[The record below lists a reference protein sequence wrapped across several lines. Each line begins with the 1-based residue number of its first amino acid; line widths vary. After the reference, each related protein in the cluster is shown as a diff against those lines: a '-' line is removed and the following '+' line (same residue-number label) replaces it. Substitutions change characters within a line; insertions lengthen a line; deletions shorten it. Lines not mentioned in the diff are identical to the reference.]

1 MLSNKFLFS
10 LFLILSFAISML
22 NSSQEFKEIESM
34 KAAEFKINT
43 KETAYFKYKL
53 NGKEAPIGLKFI
65 LANLYTVNVL
75 VYKTYDDENNN
86 ELFEEYQLA
95 HNQFKEINVK
105 DFGEYVYIVIKMT
118 NIYYYYQD
126 YLMIYDCNKPIELKA
141 NEVLTINNFLSNN
154 KYIINFPVTDKDL
167 VVYYNTQNSEDNER
181 IITIEQGEK
190 IYIDQGNNSY
200 YKQSINIET
209 NDTLIIIIENRINE
223 VDNDNINQEFSI
235 IVYENENNYNFNNI
249 IQEETKKISYIF
261 NDEPQIFYFY
271 ANITSYELPSTLNF
285 KLNYNYFNTKN
296 IKIKSSILEL
306 NEEINQEYL
315 ENNIPKENLLKSSY
329 DDESDEY
336 YRIYFNK
343 QNSANKYSYILVS
356 LEINDA
362 TFYRGSRA
370 LEISLSNSPDIHNF
384 ENIPANELQKIE
396 VKSRNYVPYYLKLK
410 LEPDEK
416 YVLTSKNQFITK
428 FIKGDLLQE
437 DNINKNYLENSNELI
452 VLSNIEELT
461 IKIFGSGKN
470 VIFNIEK
477 MNISEFEYRENER
490 NNNEI
495 YEFNME
501 KGQIKYILGTFN
513 VDEYAFGELKVNYY
527 GTIESGDFELYYRNN
542 ISDNEVGSIFS
553 MDDKYSQKFY
563 EIFTLKTNL
572 DLFVVKCKESGTMSL
587 RPQYKT
593 FNLTT
598 HLIKENSFNEINI
611 HELSEVVQ
619 LSAPIAKSTNSETLY
634 FSVHFINND
643 KLLNSDNE
651 TAYVIISPDT
661 PGVFDEGKIQI
672 NEIFKTSI
680 NLKKYAQDQLAFY
693 VTTNVYSIL
702 IEVTETIKDK
712 YTSYTE
718 IQEGENKGINANNVF
733 WQIDLYNQSAYI
745 NITVEN
751 LQNEE
756 ISLGIIQTS
765 EDDKNYIATADKYPN
780 SIKKKITKPMES
792 FYLKNEYYNNQTN
805 EIENYLYFIMSIL
818 GNKDNLNYNLN
829 IQFIDEEEIPPSDT
843 TIDTTSD
850 SGQNP
855 AAGDK
860 DDNTA
865 TIAIICVVVGVVVIL
880 LVILLIYHFKKKKN
894 SDDIEKISSLEPTNQ
909 LI

>member
-75 VYKTYDDENNN
+75 VYKTYEDENKN

-105 DFGEYVYIVIKMT
+105 NFDEYVYIVIKMT

-209 NDTLIIIIENRINE
+209 NDTLIITIENRINE
-223 VDNDNINQEFSI
+223 VDNDNINPEFSI

-410 LEPDEK
+410 LEPNEK

-718 IQEGENKGINANNVF
+718 IQEGENKGINANNVI

-765 EDDKNYIATADKYPN
+765 EDDINYIATADKYPN

>member
-1 MLSNKFLFS
+1 M
-10 LFLILSFAISML
+10 
-22 NSSQEFKEIESM
+22 
-34 KAAEFKINT
+34 
-43 KETAYFKYKL
+43 
-53 NGKEAPIGLKFI
+53 
-65 LANLYTVNVL
+65 
-75 VYKTYDDENNN
+75 
-86 ELFEEYQLA
+86 
-95 HNQFKEINVK
+95 
-105 DFGEYVYIVIKMT
+105 
-118 NIYYYYQD
+118 
-126 YLMIYDCNKPIELKA
+126 
-141 NEVLTINNFLSNN
+141 
-154 KYIINFPVTDKDL
+154 
-167 VVYYNTQNSEDNER
+167 
-181 IITIEQGEK
+181 
-190 IYIDQGNNSY
+190 
-200 YKQSINIET
+200 
-209 NDTLIIIIENRINE
+209 
-223 VDNDNINQEFSI
+223 
-235 IVYENENNYNFNNI
+235 
-249 IQEETKKISYIF
+249 
-261 NDEPQIFYFY
+261 
-271 ANITSYELPSTLNF
+271 
-285 KLNYNYFNTKN
+285 
-296 IKIKSSILEL
+296 
-306 NEEINQEYL
+306 
-315 ENNIPKENLLKSSY
+315 
-329 DDESDEY
+329 
-336 YRIYFNK
+336 
-343 QNSANKYSYILVS
+343 
-356 LEINDA
+356 
-362 TFYRGSRA
+362 
-370 LEISLSNSPDIHNF
+370 
-384 ENIPANELQKIE
+384 
-396 VKSRNYVPYYLKLK
+396 YVPYYLKLK
-410 LEPDEK
+410 LEPNEK

-452 VLSNIEELT
+452 VLSKIEELT

-718 IQEGENKGINANNVF
+718 IQEGENKGINANNVI

-765 EDDKNYIATADKYPN
+765 EDDINYIATADKYPN

>member
-1 MLSNKFLFS
+1 MLSNRFLFS

-105 DFGEYVYIVIKMT
+105 NFDEYVYIVIKMT

-410 LEPDEK
+410 LEPNEK

-572 DLFVVKCKESGTMSL
+572 DIFIVKCKENGTMSL

-718 IQEGENKGINANNVF
+718 IQEGENKGINANNVI

-765 EDDKNYIATADKYPN
+765 EDDINYIATADKYPN

>member
-1 MLSNKFLFS
+1 MLSNRFLFS

-65 LANLYTVNVL
+65 LANLYTVNIL
-75 VYKTYDDENNN
+75 VYKTYEDENKN

-105 DFGEYVYIVIKMT
+105 NFDEYVYIVIKMT

-410 LEPDEK
+410 LEPNEK

-572 DLFVVKCKESGTMSL
+572 DIFIVKCKENGTMSL

-718 IQEGENKGINANNVF
+718 IQEGENKGINANNVI

-765 EDDKNYIATADKYPN
+765 EDDINYIATADKYPN

>member
-1 MLSNKFLFS
+1 MLSNRFLFS

-75 VYKTYDDENNN
+75 VYKTYEDENKN

-105 DFGEYVYIVIKMT
+105 DFDEYVYIVIKMT

-167 VVYYNTQNSEDNER
+167 IVYYNTQNSEDNER

-209 NDTLIIIIENRINE
+209 NDTLIITIENRINE
-223 VDNDNINQEFSI
+223 VDKDNINPEFSI

-410 LEPDEK
+410 LEPNEK

-477 MNISEFEYRENER
+477 MNISQFEYRENER

-718 IQEGENKGINANNVF
+718 IQEGENKGINANNVI

-765 EDDKNYIATADKYPN
+765 EDDINYIATADKYPN

>member
-1 MLSNKFLFS
+1 MLSNRFLFS

-75 VYKTYDDENNN
+75 VYKTYEDENKN

-105 DFGEYVYIVIKMT
+105 DFDEYVYIVIKMT

-410 LEPDEK
+410 LEPNEK

-593 FNLTT
+593 FNSTT
-598 HLIKENSFNEINI
+598 HIIKENSFNEINI

-718 IQEGENKGINANNVF
+718 IQEGENKGINANNVI

-765 EDDKNYIATADKYPN
+765 EDDINYIATADKYPN

-909 LI
+909 LL

>member
-105 DFGEYVYIVIKMT
+105 NFDEYVYIVIKMT

-209 NDTLIIIIENRINE
+209 NDTLIITIENRINE

-410 LEPDEK
+410 LEPNEK

-718 IQEGENKGINANNVF
+718 IQEGENKGINANNVI

-765 EDDKNYIATADKYPN
+765 EDDINYIATADKYPN

>member
-1 MLSNKFLFS
+1 MLSNRFLFS

-105 DFGEYVYIVIKMT
+105 NFDEYVYIVIKMT

-209 NDTLIIIIENRINE
+209 NDTLIITIENRINE
-223 VDNDNINQEFSI
+223 VDKDNINPEFSI

-384 ENIPANELQKIE
+384 ENILANELQKIE
-396 VKSRNYVPYYLKLK
+396 LKSRNYVPYYLKLK
-410 LEPDEK
+410 LEPNEK

-572 DLFVVKCKESGTMSL
+572 DIFIVKCKENGTMSL

-765 EDDKNYIATADKYPN
+765 EDDINYIATADKYPN

>member
-75 VYKTYDDENNN
+75 VYKTYDDENHN

-105 DFGEYVYIVIKMT
+105 NFDEYVYIVIKMT

-223 VDNDNINQEFSI
+223 VDKDNINPEFSI

-410 LEPDEK
+410 LEPNEK

-572 DLFVVKCKESGTMSL
+572 DLFVVKCKESGIMSL

-718 IQEGENKGINANNVF
+718 IQEGENKGINANNVI

-765 EDDKNYIATADKYPN
+765 EDDINYIATADKYPN

>member
-1 MLSNKFLFS
+1 
-10 LFLILSFAISML
+10 
-22 NSSQEFKEIESM
+22 
-34 KAAEFKINT
+34 
-43 KETAYFKYKL
+43 
-53 NGKEAPIGLKFI
+53 
-65 LANLYTVNVL
+65 
-75 VYKTYDDENNN
+75 
-86 ELFEEYQLA
+86 
-95 HNQFKEINVK
+95 
-105 DFGEYVYIVIKMT
+105 
-118 NIYYYYQD
+118 
-126 YLMIYDCNKPIELKA
+126 
-141 NEVLTINNFLSNN
+141 
-154 KYIINFPVTDKDL
+154 
-167 VVYYNTQNSEDNER
+167 
-181 IITIEQGEK
+181 
-190 IYIDQGNNSY
+190 
-200 YKQSINIET
+200 
-209 NDTLIIIIENRINE
+209 
-223 VDNDNINQEFSI
+223 
-235 IVYENENNYNFNNI
+235 
-249 IQEETKKISYIF
+249 
-261 NDEPQIFYFY
+261 
-271 ANITSYELPSTLNF
+271 
-285 KLNYNYFNTKN
+285 
-296 IKIKSSILEL
+296 
-306 NEEINQEYL
+306 
-315 ENNIPKENLLKSSY
+315 
-329 DDESDEY
+329 
-336 YRIYFNK
+336 
-343 QNSANKYSYILVS
+343 
-356 LEINDA
+356 
-362 TFYRGSRA
+362 
-370 LEISLSNSPDIHNF
+370 
-384 ENIPANELQKIE
+384 
-396 VKSRNYVPYYLKLK
+396 
-410 LEPDEK
+410 
-416 YVLTSKNQFITK
+416 
-428 FIKGDLLQE
+428 
-437 DNINKNYLENSNELI
+437 
-452 VLSNIEELT
+452 
-461 IKIFGSGKN
+461 
-470 VIFNIEK
+470 

-765 EDDKNYIATADKYPN
+765 EDDINYIATADKYPN

-805 EIENYLYFIMSIL
+805 EIENYLYFIMTIL